1 VTTASTSPEIALEE
15 PANTEVRPRRPG
27 VLRGMRWIAL
37 FILVWALAQVGGSAL
52 VQYTRLRGILN
63 ARLEAAFGR
72 RIEVGRYS
80 LSLWGWP
87 ELEASPVLVAEDPR
101 FGNEYFLRAD
111 SLTIRI
117 RLTSLLA
124 GRIELGMLSLSRPS
138 LNLVRAADGRWNI
151 EEWLPAPSGLE
162 GVTPF
167 TGAGARNPAP
177 LRIRR
182 IEVDSGRVNFK
193 RGDEKLP
200 FSFVGVTGSL
210 EQQTPGHWQV
220 SLDASPSRSAVV
232 LQQAGNLHV
241 EGQLGG
247 TSSRLRPA
255 DLTMRWQ
262 NAAVA
267 DALRLI
273 GGYDHGVR
281 GQLSITLDAHTLGP
295 TWTLG
300 GRAEVRRLHRWDLP
314 MRSDNPA
321 LNLQV
326 NAEWQPEISEI
337 DFAEAILQTP
347 RSSVRGAGVVS
358 WDPSRAAHNI
368 AASQAFVITSS
379 GVEMEDA
386 LAWIRAFHPNVS
398 EALDLHGRIT
408 THLTLAGWPMRPI
421 GGSLQTTGIS
431 LEGGSLRAALRT
443 GPGTIEFDRELA
455 RLSPMRI
462 NLGGEAGAASAEIG
476 SLQLSGFAEEH
487 GPIALAGKITGRTP
501 RIENLADAVS
511 ALGWKLPG
519 EWSVEGPAS
528 LDLLWNS
535 PDRTSPAQLFGE
547 IGLDGVQI
555 RAPFLNL
562 PVERVHGTVNLIG
575 SAEEL
580 TVASAEAFGGQWSGT
595 IAVPSPAEHARFS
608 LKADRLNAE
617 DLDRWLNPRW
627 RQGFLGSVLPFLSS
641 GGAEKIPSALRVSGH
656 LSIDD
661 FAFSRYVAQH
671 LSGNFALD
679 QRQITFQDA
688 DADFSG
694 GKVSGS
700 VKADLRESPIYKVS
714 ANFVGLNL
722 AALAA
727 GSPTLARQFSGS
739 ATGEIEF
746 EMKGVGRDALVASL
760 GCRGRA
766 AIQSAS
772 FTAFDLFDSVRA
784 GARRGGTSTFSE
796 VNGAFVCHDDQIEL
810 TGVRLRAGDTSLGA
824 SGTVDFA
831 RNVDIHLQ
839 WMPRAKNQVRVGAEP
854 PGDAASYLL
863 RGPLFAPRIERAE
876 TTPSE

>member
-1 VTTASTSPEIALEE
+1 MTPVSTSPEVTLERT
-15 PANTEVRPRRPG
+15 ATGAVRPRSTSM
-27 VLRGMRWIAL
+27 LRRMRWIG
-37 FILVWALAQVGGSAL
+37 ILVIAWVLAQVGGSAL
-52 VQYTRLRGILN
+52 VQHTRLRAILN

-72 RIEVGRYS
+72 RIEVARYS
-80 LSLWGWP
+80 LNLWGWP

-111 SLTIRI
+111 SVTVRI
-117 RLTSLLA
+117 RLLSLLA
-124 GRIELGMLSLSRPS
+124 GRIELGVLSLSRPS

-151 EEWLPAPSGLE
+151 EEWLPAPSGL
-162 GVTPF
+162 GV
-167 TGAGARNPAP
+167 GARSPAP

-220 SLDASPSRSAVV
+220 SLDASPSRAAVV
-232 LQQAGNLHV
+232 LQQAGTLHV
-241 EGQLGG
+241 DGQLGG

-281 GQLSITLDAHTLGP
+281 GLLSVTLDAHTLGP

-300 GRAEVRRLHRWDLP
+300 GRAEIRRLHRWDLP
-314 MRSDNPA
+314 MRPDNPA

-326 NAEWQPEISEI
+326 RADWQPEISEI
-337 DFAEAILQTP
+337 NFAEATLQTP

-358 WDPSRAAHNI
+358 WDTARAERS
-368 AASQAFVITSS
+368 AAMLPAFVITSS
-379 GVEMEDA
+379 GIEMEDA

-398 EALDLHGRIT
+398 EALELHGRIGA
-408 THLTLAGWPMRPI
+408 HVTLSGWPMRPV

-431 LEGGSLRAALRT
+431 LEGGSLRSPLRT

-455 RLSPMRI
+455 RLSPLRI
-462 NLGGEAGAASAEIG
+462 ALGAGSAG
-476 SLQLSGFAEEH
+476 DNASLQLSGFAEEH
-487 GPIALAGKITGRTP
+487 GPLALAGKITGRTAK
-501 RIENLADAVS
+501 IENLTDAVS

-519 EWSVEGPAS
+519 EWSVEGPAN

-535 PDRTSPAQLFGE
+535 PTRTTPAQLFGE
-547 IGLDGVQI
+547 IALDGVEI
-555 RAPFLNL
+555 RAPFLNH
-562 PVERVHGTVNLIG
+562 PIERMHGTLNLIG

-595 IAVPSPAEHARFS
+595 LVVSATAEDARFS
-608 LKADRLNAE
+608 LKTDRLNAE

-641 GGAEKIPSALRVSGH
+641 SSQEKFPSTLRASGR
-656 LSIDD
+656 LSVDD
-661 FAFSRYVAQH
+661 FAFSRYVVQH
-671 LSGNFALD
+671 LSGNLTLD
-679 QRQITFQDA
+679 QRQITFQDVE
-688 DADFSG
+688 ADFSG
-694 GKVSGS
+694 GKVSGR
-700 VKADLRESPIYKVS
+700 VKADLREAPVYNVS
-714 ANFVGLNL
+714 ANFSGLNL

-727 GSPTLARQFSGS
+727 GSPSLAHQFSGL
-739 ATGEIEF
+739 ATGEIEL
-746 EMKGVGRDALVASL
+746 EMHGIGRDALVASL

-766 AIQSAS
+766 AIQPALLLS
-772 FTAFDLFDSVRA
+772 FDLFDSVHA
-784 GARRGGTSTFSE
+784 GVRRNGTSTFSE
-796 VNGAFVCHDDQIEL
+796 VSGTFACRDDQIEL
-810 TGVRLRAGDTSLGA
+810 SGVRLRSGDTALGA

-831 RNVDIHLQ
+831 RDADIRLQ
-839 WMPRAKNQVRVGAEP
+839 WMPRAKNQIRVGADP
-854 PGDAASYLL
+854 PSDSASYLL
-863 RGPLFAPRIERAE
+863 RGPFFAPRIERAE
-876 TTPSE
+876 TTPSQ

>member
-1 VTTASTSPEIALEE
+1 MTTAPASPEIALEP
-15 PANTEVRPRRPG
+15 PANSEVRPRRRG
-27 VLRGMRWIAL
+27 MLRRMRWIGI
-37 FILVWALAQVGGSAL
+37 FILIWALAQVGGSAL
-52 VQYTRLRGILN
+52 VQHTRLRGILN

-111 SLTIRI
+111 SVTIRI
-117 RLTSLLA
+117 RLLSLIT
-124 GRIELGMLSLSRPS
+124 GRVELGTLSLSRPS

-151 EEWLPAPSGLE
+151 EEWLPAPSGR
-162 GVTPF
+162 V
-167 TGAGARNPAP
+167 GAAPANGTAARNPAP
-177 LRIRR
+177 LRLRR

-300 GRAEVRRLHRWDLP
+300 GRAEIRRLHRWDLP
-314 MRSDNPA
+314 MRADNPA

-326 NAEWQPEISEI
+326 NAEWQPEKSEI
-337 DFAEAILQTP
+337 DFSEAILQTP

-358 WDPSRAAHNI
+358 WDPSRAARNI
-368 AASQAFVITSS
+368 AAPQAFVITSS
-379 GVEMEDA
+379 GIEMEDA

-398 EALDLHGRIT
+398 EALDLRGRIAV
-408 THLTLAGWPMRPI
+408 HLTLAGWPLRPI

-443 GPGTIEFDRELA
+443 SPGTIEFDRELA
-455 RLSPMRI
+455 RLSPVRI
-462 NLGGEAGAASAEIG
+462 NLGADADTG

-501 RIENLADAVS
+501 KIENLADAVS

-519 EWSVEGPAS
+519 EWSVEGPAI

-547 IGLDGVQI
+547 IGLDGVEV

-562 PVERVHGTVNLIG
+562 PVERVHGTLNLIG

-580 TVASAEAFGGQWSGT
+580 TISSAEAFGGQWSGT
-595 IAVPSPAEHARFS
+595 ISMSAPAEDARFS
-608 LKADRLNAE
+608 LKTDRLNAE

-641 GGAEKIPSALRVSGH
+641 GGEEKIPSTLRISGR

-671 LSGNFALD
+671 VSGNFALD
-679 QRQITFQDA
+679 QRQIIFQDI
-688 DADFSG
+688 DGEFSG

-700 VKADLRESPIYKVS
+700 VKADLRDSPIYKVS
-714 ANFVGLNL
+714 ASFEGLNL

-727 GSPTLARQFSGS
+727 GSPTLARQLSGS
-739 ATGEIEF
+739 ATGEIEL
-746 EMKGVGRDALVASL
+746 EMKGVGRDALVGSL
-760 GCRGRA
+760 ACRGRA
-766 AIQSAS
+766 AIQPAT
-772 FTAFDLFDSVRA
+772 FTAFDLFDSMHA
-784 GARRGGTSTFSE
+784 GARRSGTSTFSE
-796 VNGAFVCHDDQIEL
+796 VNGAFVCHDDRIDL
-810 TGVRLRAGDTSLGA
+810 SGVRLRNGDTSIAA

-831 RNVDIHLQ
+831 RDADIRLQ
-839 WMPRAKNQVRVGAEP
+839 WMPRAKNQVRVGADP
-854 PGDAASYLL
+854 PADATSYLL